1 MHEDEPQ
8 PSDELVALGREAFE
22 RAFTRLADN
31 GEDDLRPF
39 ALLVRSGGE
48 IVERLIDDSAETLAP
63 LHQWVLGES
72 ADAER
77 YAIVFLTDVE
87 TEDGAEMA
95 AVGLE
100 GAEGDDHTAFIF
112 VSPYRWN
119 EEGDLE
125 VIDDPQAVGNCHTAL
140 HSHDHDHE
148 HEHEEEI
155 SEELYELL
163 QAAVERATAAR
174 NAGEPTT
181 FALIGY
187 ADRAP
192 DEVPAGSPT
201 ALEDLEQAVRE
212 APGAERYVLVADS
225 AVFAGGLPDRA
236 FRLEVG
242 EAETEH
248 GLVLLQPYEL
258 AGDVVHTVGELELV
272 DRVGLLV
279 AG

>member
-1 MHEDEPQ
+1 MHEDEAQ
-8 PSDELVALGREAFE
+8 PSDELIALGREAFD
-22 RAFTRLADN
+22 RAFTRLAEN

-63 LHQWVLGES
+63 LHEWVLAES
-72 ADAER
+72 GDADR
-77 YAIVFLTDVE
+77 YAIAFLTDVE

-100 GAEGDDHTAFIF
+100 GAEGDDHTAYIF

-119 EEGDLE
+119 DEGDLE
-125 VIDDPQAVGNCHTAL
+125 VLDDPQAVGNCHTAL
-140 HSHDHDHE
+140 HSHDHDHD

-155 SEELYELL
+155 SEDLYELL
-163 QAAVERATAAR
+163 QAALERATAAR

-181 FALIGY
+181 FALIGH
-187 ADRAP
+187 ADGEP
-192 DEVPAGSPT
+192 VTVPAGNPD
-201 ALEDLEQAVRE
+201 ALEDLERAVRE
-212 APGAERYVLVADS
+212 APGADRYVLVADA

-242 EAETEH
+242 EAGTEH

-258 AGDVVHTVGELELV
+258 VDDVVRTIGELELV